1 MDWLRARCFSFLL
14 LTLAAIALACGTSA
28 TRTAQSVTVSPT
40 SATAPASGAYQFT
53 AIGYFS
59 TPPSPV
65 TPLTATWGACSLDGS
80 ATTAVT
86 VSNAGLAQCA
96 SGASSAYTIWAFVQN
111 ANGDTCNVITA
122 CGGGWGRACRTPP
135 PPLSSN

>member
-1 MDWLRARCFSFLL
+1 MNFLGPRLFFFLL

-28 TRTAQSVTVSPT
+28 TRTAQSVTLSPT
-40 SATAPASGAYQFT
+40 SATAPASGAYQFI

-59 TPPSPV
+59 TSPSPV
-65 TPLTATWGACSLDGS
+65 TPLTATWGVCSLDGS

-96 SGASSAYTIWAFVQN
+96 SGESGTYMVWAFVQN
-111 ANGDTCNVITA
+111 ANRDTCNAVTA
-122 CGGGWGRACRTPP
+122 CGGGCGRVTGTAHFTCP
-135 PPLSSN
+135 

>member
-1 MDWLRARCFSFLL
+1 MNFLGPRLFSLLL

-65 TPLTATWGACSLDGS
+65 APLTVTWGACSLDGS

-96 SGASSAYTIWAFVQN
+96 SADSGTYMVWAFVQN

-122 CGGGWGRACRTPP
+122 CGGGCGRVTGTAQFTCP
-135 PPLSSN
+135 

>member
-1 MDWLRARCFSFLL
+1 MNFLGPRLLSFLL
-14 LTLAAIALACGTSA
+14 LTLAAIALACGRSA
-28 TRTAQSVTVSPT
+28 TRTARSLTLSPT
-40 SATAPASGAYQFT
+40 SATAPASGTYQFT

-59 TPPSPV
+59 TQPSPV

-86 VSNAGLAQCA
+86 VSNAGWAQCA

-111 ANGDTCNVITA
+111 ANGDTCNVIQA
-122 CGGGWGRACRTPP
+122 LW
-135 PPLSSN
+135 